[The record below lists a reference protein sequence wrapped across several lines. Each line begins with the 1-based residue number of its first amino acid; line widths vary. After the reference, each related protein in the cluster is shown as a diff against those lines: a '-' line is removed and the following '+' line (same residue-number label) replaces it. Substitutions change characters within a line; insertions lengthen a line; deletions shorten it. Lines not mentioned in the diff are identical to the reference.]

1 MLDTLV
7 KIGKW
12 QSQGK
17 SEHPESQVR
26 VVAHLVGEG

>member
-17 SEHPESQVR
+17 SGHPEGQVR
-26 VVAHLVGEG
+26 VVGRG